1 MDVIPLDAS
10 LVKGSHGS
18 LPVSCEESPVCISKR
33 TEFFEGNAIAVRC
46 AKSAI
51 AATDICSLILQH
63 LNQKSNAQSLINLI

>member
-33 TEFFEGNAIAVRC
+33 TEFFEGNAIA
-46 AKSAI
+46 
-51 AATDICSLILQH
+51 ATDVYSLILQH
-63 LNQKSNAQSLINLI
+63 LNPSNP